1 MNYRKLNL
9 TFGWLVFLIATIV
22 YFITIEDTVSL
33 WDCGEY
39 ITTAYKL
46 EVGHP
51 PGAPLFMMIGRLFSF
66 FADPEN
72 VAVSINRLS
81 ALSSS
86 LSILFMF
93 WSITLLAK
101 KIALKDKKELSKG
114 DKIAVLG
121 SGLIGSLAYT
131 FSDSFWFSAVE
142 GEVYAMAS
150 LFTAIIFWAILKW
163 DEEMALVQHEN
174 LDADYAPNRWLLLI
188 MFLLGLAIGVHLL
201 GILVVPAI
209 GFVIY
214 FRYKKVAD
222 IKGILL
228 TGIVALLT
236 FKMSVVTNDAGSIVG
251 LTSVGNA
258 IYLSGLK
265 WLVMLAPLGI
275 VFYMSFGIN
284 KMSASKAQTT
294 FWVFAGLMGLSLS
307 SILLVY
313 TGMSVTRVFFICSAT
328 FGAMSIYGYTTK
340 RDLTKLGSFLM
351 MGLIGIIIAS
361 IVNIFMKSSM
371 MYFVISIL
379 GVLIFVGLTAY
390 DTQKIKNMY
399 TSSDSGELMGKKA
412 VMGALT
418 LYLDFINLFIMLLRL
433 FGQRR

>member
-1 MNYRKLNL
+1 
-9 TFGWLVFLIATIV
+9 
-22 YFITIEDTVSL
+22 
-33 WDCGEY
+33 
-39 ITTAYKL
+39 
-46 EVGHP
+46 
-51 PGAPLFMMIGRLFSF
+51 MMDF
-66 FADPEN
+66 N
-72 VAVSINRLS
+72 KN
-81 ALSSS
+81 
-86 LSILFMF
+86 
-93 WSITLLAK
+93 
-101 KIALKDKKELSKG
+101 
-114 DKIAVLG
+114 
-121 SGLIGSLAYT
+121 
-131 FSDSFWFSAVE
+131 
-142 GEVYAMAS
+142 
-150 LFTAIIFWAILKW
+150 
-163 DEEMALVQHEN
+163 
-174 LDADYAPNRWLLLI
+174 
-188 MFLLGLAIGVHLL
+188 
-201 GILVVPAI
+201 GILNRAKAAQQSTVVMDE
-209 GFVIY
+209 GLRTY
-214 FRYKKVAD
+214 MLKVYNYMAT
-222 IKGILL
+222 GILL

-251 LTSVGNA
+251 LTSMGNA
-258 IYLSGLK
+258 IYMSGLK

-284 KMSASKAQTT
+284 KMSAAKAQTT
-294 FWVFAGLMGLSLS
+294 FWFFAGLMGISLS

-361 IVNIFMKSSM
+361 LVNIFLKSSM

-399 TSSDSGELMGKKA
+399 AASDTGEIMGKKA

>member
-1 MNYRKLNL
+1 ME
-9 TFGWLVFLIATIV
+9 F
-22 YFITIEDTVSL
+22 
-33 WDCGEY
+33 
-39 ITTAYKL
+39 
-46 EVGHP
+46 
-51 PGAPLFMMIGRLFSF
+51 
-66 FADPEN
+66 
-72 VAVSINRLS
+72 
-81 ALSSS
+81 
-86 LSILFMF
+86 
-93 WSITLLAK
+93 
-101 KIALKDKKELSKG
+101 DKK
-114 DKIAVLG
+114 
-121 SGLIGSLAYT
+121 
-131 FSDSFWFSAVE
+131 
-142 GEVYAMAS
+142 
-150 LFTAIIFWAILKW
+150 
-163 DEEMALVQHEN
+163 
-174 LDADYAPNRWLLLI
+174 
-188 MFLLGLAIGVHLL
+188 
-201 GILVVPAI
+201 GILARAKAANQETAVVMDEGLRA
-209 GFVIY
+209 Y
-214 FRYKKVAD
+214 MLKVYNYMAT
-222 IKGILL
+222 GILL
-228 TGIVALLT
+228 TGIVALIT

-251 LTSVGNA
+251 LTQIGNA
-258 IYLSGLK
+258 IYMSGLK
-265 WLVMLAPLGI
+265 WIVMLAPLGI

-284 KMSASKAQTT
+284 KMTAAKAQTT
-294 FWVFAGLMGLSLS
+294 FWIFAALMGLSLS

-399 TSSDSGELMGKKA
+399 SVSDTGELMGKKA